1 MRFSLNFTNDM
12 DVNFTPKRSLFTLS
26 QNDDKLIRLQSE
38 FDPALFIEAVFES
51 RLVEI
56 TKYFCSIIDSV
67 CIIRFTVFPQFKAL
81 FFRGNFISGKSGK
94 YWGSGSGQIELN
106 FALQSPIFWGFFCE
120 PQIKII
126 LWHANVEC
134 TYK

>member
-1 MRFSLNFTNDM
+1 M

-67 CIIRFTVFPQFKAL
+67 CRNLFTVFPQFRLYFSEGTLLAGTAGSIVGVGVVKLSWTLLFKA
-81 FFRGNFISGKSGK
+81 
-94 YWGSGSGQIELN
+94 
-106 FALQSPIFWGFFCE
+106 QSFEGFF
-120 PQIKII
+120 
-126 LWHANVEC
+126 L
-134 TYK
+134 